1 MTISFENWL
10 DDAHKDQLKELVNL
24 AMGDGA
30 KALSTVTQRFIK
42 LCVPQVNQLLTQD
55 LLDHCKFVRQEE
67 FCCCLQ
73 EYSALGQTGWLLVVI
88 SPKAL
93 AEYAGLLDRD
103 CVDDADHENMLV
115 QLTGVIAPVILP
127 RIAKELRVSLKLGEV
142 QPLLHLTRLPAV
154 GRDCPSAANLTF
166 SYAVEPPLIAVEN
179 EKLGCS
185 PAFDVIMRAPTDLI
199 KQLADKFSTRLD
211 ALF

>member
-1 MTISFENWL
+1 MSLSFENWL
-10 DDAHKDQLKELVNL
+10 DDSHKDQLKELVNL

-55 LLDHCKFVRQEE
+55 LIGQCKFASQEN
-67 FCCCLQ
+67 FCCCVQ
-73 EYSALGQTGWLLVVI
+73 EYSALGQTGWLLIVI
-88 SPKAL
+88 NPQDL
-93 AEYAGLLDRD
+93 AYYATLLDRD
-103 CVDDADHENMLV
+103 CVDEADHENILV

-142 QPLLHLTRLPAV
+142 QPILGLSRLPAV
-154 GRDCPSAANLTF
+154 GKEGVSAANLTF
-166 SYAVEPPLIAVEN
+166 SYAVEPSPVQLEA
-179 EKLGCS
+179 EKVAPS